1 MGKKKVLVV
10 DDSRTALLMETT
22 ILPKSEFEIVTANDG
37 VEALQKAAVENP
49 DVILMD
55 VNMPRLDGLSAC
67 RELKRNPRTRDIPVI
82 LVTTRGEEEHLTS
95 GYLSGCSDYV
105 TKPVDAIELVAKVRS
120 VVGAAPC

>member
-22 ILPKSEFEIVTANDG
+22 ILPKAEFEIVTANDG
-37 VEALQKAAVENP
+37 VEAIQKATTHSP

-67 RELKRNPRTRDIPVI
+67 RELKRNPSTREIPII
-82 LVTTRGEEEHLTS
+82 LVTTRGEEEHLTN
-95 GYLSGCSDYV
+95 GYLAGCSDYI
-105 TKPVDAIELVAKVRS
+105 TKPVDATELVAKVRN
-120 VVGAAPC
+120 VVGGSAC